1 MGADVEVGV
10 LFMAESVG
18 PVPVPGLEGIGHG
31 LPDCPDPRFPATVE
45 GMDYPGENRL
55 AAAVV
60 AHRGRVLL
68 VRRSETERFL
78 PRVWGVPCGKL
89 EPHESPR
96 DGVLRELKEETGL
109 LGKVVR
115 KVGES
120 SFLST
125 YRGHEV
131 KNWQD
136 NFLVEPLSFDVVL
149 PLPDQE
155 HRWLLPAELGTVDI
169 DDYNRDIVRQAFSAV
184 NAFSR

>member
-1 MGADVEVGV
+1 MG
-10 LFMAESVG
+10 
-18 PVPVPGLEGIGHG
+18 I
-31 LPDCPDPRFPATVE
+31 
-45 GMDYPGENRL
+45 PGENHL

-89 EPHESPR
+89 EPGESPR

-109 LGKVVR
+109 LGRVVR

-120 SFLST
+120 SFVSH
-125 YRGHEV
+125 YQGHEV

-136 NFLVEPLSFDVVL
+136 NFLVRPVTFDVTL
-149 PLPDQE
+149 PLPDQA
-155 HRWLLPAELGTVDI
+155 HRWLAPDELRTVEI
-169 DDYNRDIVRQAFSAV
+169 DDYNMDIVRQALSRLSA
-184 NAFSR
+184 R

>member
-1 MGADVEVGV
+1 
-10 LFMAESVG
+10 
-18 PVPVPGLEGIGHG
+18 
-31 LPDCPDPRFPATVE
+31 
-45 GMDYPGENRL
+45 MDYPGDNRL

-60 AHRGRVLL
+60 EFRGRVLL

-78 PRVWGVPCGKL
+78 PGVWGVPCGKL
-89 EPHESPR
+89 EPDESPR

-109 LGKVVR
+109 LGQVLR

-136 NFLVEPLSFDVVL
+136 NFLVRPLTFDVSL

-155 HRWLLPAELGTVDI
+155 HRWLAPTDLAKVEI
-169 DDYNRDIVRQAFSAV
+169 DDYNREIVRQACG
-184 NAFSR
+184 

>member
-1 MGADVEVGV
+1 
-10 LFMAESVG
+10 MA
-18 PVPVPGLEGIGHG
+18 I
-31 LPDCPDPRFPATVE
+31 
-45 GMDYPGENRL
+45 PGENHL

-89 EPHESPR
+89 EPGESPR

-109 LGKVVR
+109 LGHVVR

-120 SFLST
+120 SFVSE

-136 NFLVEPLSFDVVL
+136 NFLVRPLSFDVTL
-149 PLPDQE
+149 PHPDQD
-155 HRWLLPAELGTVDI
+155 HRWLTPGELCTVEI
-169 DDYNRDIVRQAFSAV
+169 DDYNRDIVGQAL
-184 NAFSR
+184 SRLRGH